1 MIGVLLPIYLS
12 WADSVYVGGLKRYQ
26 TMGKLVLAMEMD
38 GVLIYVFSYPNDP
51 YCGWVDLDMTSY
63 PLVKSFPQIDK
74 YSMWIPAYESEFV
87 CDKVS
92 EVFNSLKSLIHFIAS
107 YPYMGWGVGR
117 RTKSIL
123 LS

>member
-12 WADSVYVGGLKRYQ
+12 WTNSVCVGGLKRYQ
-26 TMGKLVLAMEMD
+26 TMGKLVLAMEMG

-74 YSMWIPAYESEFV
+74 YSMWIPACESEFV

-107 YPYMGWGVGR
+107 YPYYGLR
-117 RTKSIL
+117 SRAKN
-123 LS
+123 